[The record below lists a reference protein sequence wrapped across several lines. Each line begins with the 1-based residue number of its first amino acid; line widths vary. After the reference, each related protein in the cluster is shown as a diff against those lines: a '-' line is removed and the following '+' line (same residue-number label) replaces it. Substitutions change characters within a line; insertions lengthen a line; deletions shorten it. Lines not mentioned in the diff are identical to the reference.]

1 MRETAVA
8 HKYVRA
14 LFDSAR
20 EEGTLDRVAGDMD
33 SLGRLEIEDA
43 SFMGFLVSP
52 EVPTE
57 QKVEFLQT
65 VFGPRLSA
73 LVVNFLRLL
82 VDKTRIDLLPEMCR
96 EFAELFEAHQGIQR
110 ARVLTAVPLTGD
122 QEARLK
128 AELDRLTGKKVVLE
142 KRVDR
147 DILGGVVVHL
157 GNTIIDRSLRHG
169 IKRMRESLLRAEVNQ

>member
-1 MRETAVA
+1 VRETAVA

-33 SLGRLEIEDA
+33 ALGRLETEDA
-43 SFMGFLVSP
+43 AFLGFLVSP

-57 QKVEFLQT
+57 RKMEFLEA
-65 VFGPRLSA
+65 VFAPRLSGLA
-73 LVVNFLRLL
+73 VDFLRLL
-82 VDKTRIDLLPEMCR
+82 VDKARIDLLPEMCR
-96 EFAELFEAHQGIQR
+96 EFAGLYEEHQGI
-110 ARVLTAVPLTGD
+110 

-128 AELDRLTGKKVVLE
+128 AELDRLTGKQVVLE

-147 DILGGVVVHL
+147 ELLGGVVVHL

-169 IKRMRESLLRAEVNQ
+169 IKRMRETLLRAEVNQ

>member
-1 MRETAVA
+1 VRETAVA

-33 SLGRLEIEDA
+33 ALGRLETEDA
-43 SFMGFLVSP
+43 AFLGFLVSP

-57 QKVEFLQT
+57 RKMEFLEA
-65 VFGPRLSA
+65 VFAPRLSGLA
-73 LVVNFLRLL
+73 VDFLRLL
-82 VDKTRIDLLPEMCR
+82 VDKARIDLLPEMCR
-96 EFAELFEAHQGIQR
+96 EFAGLYEEHQGIQR
-110 ARVLTAVPLTGD
+110 ARIETAVPLTGD

-128 AELDRLTGKKVVLE
+128 AELDRLTGKQVVLE

-147 DILGGVVVHL
+147 ELLGGVVVHL

-169 IKRMRESLLRAEVNQ
+169 IKRMRETLLRAEVNQ